1 MLAHNAFTSNML
13 TLPGLAA
20 SYRQRWHR
28 LSLICTQ
35 GKLSGED
42 THLLM
47 KPSFCYSLSL
57 SSCFTCFSPSSSGT
71 GETAREQRST
81 KWSNKKTRLAGE
93 VAGWLWARED
103 LSSNPNACVMS
114 KTNICNS
121 GSKRANAFIWSL
133 HTHLHILMLVRT
145 GTYTQNK
152 CGLK

>member
-1 MLAHNAFTSNML
+1 MIKMLAHNVFISNML

-47 KPSFCYSLSL
+47 KPSSCYFLFL
-57 SSCFTCFSPSSSGT
+57 SSCFTCSPPSSGT
-71 GETAREQRST
+71 GERAREKRST

-93 VAGWLWARED
+93 VQIPMPVWWTRQTYAIPGPRESMP
-103 LSSNPNACVMS
+103 SSGLCTHTCTYSCLYPHA
-114 KTNICNS
+114 
-121 GSKRANAFIWSL
+121 
-133 HTHLHILMLVRT
+133 HTHKISVV
-145 GTYTQNK
+145 
-152 CGLK
+152 